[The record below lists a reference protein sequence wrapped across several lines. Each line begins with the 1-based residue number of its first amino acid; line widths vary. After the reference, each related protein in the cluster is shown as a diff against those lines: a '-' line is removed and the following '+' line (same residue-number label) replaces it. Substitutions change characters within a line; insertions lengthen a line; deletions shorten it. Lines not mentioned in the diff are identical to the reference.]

1 MNNANWQKPEK
12 FFSNPQ
18 EIICK
23 SLKGIKVTLLQ
34 NFQFSLFF
42 FDLTSD
48 LGKLSDSDAYLH
60 IASAGKAKY
69 NRAYFL
75 LSSALLI
82 VAKFRCV
89 YLVPFLENQHEQR
102 RNP

>member
-1 MNNANWQKPEK
+1 MTEARKIY
-12 FFSNPQ
+12 SNPW

-23 SLKGIKVTLLQ
+23 SLQDIRYKGYAAVE
-34 NFQFSLFF
+34 FQFSLFF

-69 NRAYFL
+69 NRADFL